1 MANDRSLDLT
11 KVDFKKGVLSE
22 GFTNDETPLDEYNM
36 NQLAGGIQKNH
47 QSIETITNELDGLKT
62 NSVSKSTF
70 DEMMNHLEDRNVK
83 EIEPTLNV
91 NVDYGGSYELGS
103 NITLKFTT
111 FFNDGQYK
119 YGCIDTNNGTKYNK
133 DAPTGVTLTNYE
145 VTFNGETITGT
156 STSATYTSFK
166 AYNVSSTEPKSVTGV
181 FNCQNNS
188 NKTPVSNLGRTI
200 SDSKYGNK
208 TNAPATIS
216 GNSTVSG
223 YRMGCF
229 AGTYPHDVTVSSI
242 DSSAIRYFGG
252 TKERGYR
259 SNKAY
264 TSGAFELQIPV
275 GAKSILIACP
285 ATKTGPID
293 ILNTTVNAPMT
304 NLFVKVKTVNVMG
317 AGSELGEDYN
327 VWMYKPTVAYTTPAT
342 LRITLG

>member
-1 MANDRSLDLT
+1 MANDKILDLT

-36 NQLAGGIQKNH
+36 NQLVGGIQKNH
-47 QSIETITNELDGLKT
+47 QSIETLTT

-111 FFNDGQYK
+111 SFNDGQYK
-119 YGCIDTNNGTKYNK
+119 YGCVDTNSGTTYDKN
-133 DAPTGVTLTNYE
+133 APTGVTLTNYE
-145 VTFNGETITGT
+145 ISFNGKTKTGT
-156 STSATYTSFK
+156 STSATYTSFDE
-166 AYNVSSTEPKSVTGV
+166 YNVSSTETKSVTGK
-181 FNCQNNS
+181 FSYTNSS
-188 NKTPVSNLGRTI
+188 NKVPVSNLGRKI

-208 TNAPATIS
+208 TDATATIS
-216 GNSTVSG
+216 GNKTVSG

-229 AGTYPHDVTVSSI
+229 AGTYPYDVTVSSI
-242 DSSAIRYFGG
+242 DSAAIRHFDG
-252 TKERGYR
+252 KERGYR
-259 SNKAY
+259 SDRAY

-304 NLFVKVKTVNVMG
+304 NLFVNVKTVNVMG

-327 VWMYKPTVAYTTPAT
+327 VWMYNPNVAYTLPAT